1 MRKTTAV
8 PCKALRPYPSTS
20 WIARNF
26 PLIQLCLS
34 LSCEPKILASPAND
48 LRHNANFGRQERRRA
63 GVLPR
68 ICSDLATSSFT
79 GLKTELLHRSIGLAS
94 QTGRAET
101 VVATKPFVCV
111 HLVVVSDVLVGGACS
126 VTGLDVQRKPVSL
139 SGLNR
144 VGKGT

>member
-1 MRKTTAV
+1 M
-8 PCKALRPYPSTS
+8 P
-20 WIARNF
+20 
-26 PLIQLCLS
+26 
-34 LSCEPKILASPAND
+34 ILA
-48 LRHNANFGRQERRRA
+48 GRSGAEQGFFHGIAPTWQHHR
-63 GVLPR
+63 L
-68 ICSDLATSSFT
+68 I
-79 GLKTELLHRSIGLAS
+79 KTDLLHGSIGLAS

-101 VVATKPFVCV
+101 VLATKPFVCV